1 MSIGICCLCAA
12 PIGGIHQPYCDRDGD
27 VTISDA
33 WED

>member
-12 PIGGIHQPYCDRDGD
+12 PIGGIHRPKCPREGE